1 MELPQTLN
9 QAVEML
15 EKLNTENSILKIE
28 VDAFN
33 ALTAEHNT
41 LISERDAMAA
51 KIRELDQQL
60 HANAAEINNLK
71 ASAKTVDEKLADTL
85 AGLAV
90 SPAKV
95 TESAPEQKL
104 SAREQLAQISDP
116 VARGKFRMEH
126 FNELLKN
133 K

>member
-9 QAVEML
+9 QAIEML
-15 EKLNTENSILKIE
+15 EKSNAENAVLKTE

-33 ALTAEHNT
+33 ALTAEHNL
-41 LISERDAMAA
+41 LITQRDDLNA
-51 KIRELDQQL
+51 KVQELSAQL
-60 HANAAEINNLK
+60 ENFTIENKELK
-71 ASAKTVDEKLADTL
+71 EKAQSVDEKLADVL

-90 SPAKV
+90 SPAKIS
-95 TESAPEQKL
+95 ESNPNQKL

-116 VARGKFRMEH
+116 VARGKFRVEH
-126 FNELLKN
+126 FDDLLKN

>member
-9 QAVEML
+9 QAIEML
-15 EKLNTENSILKIE
+15 EKSNAENVVLKTE

-33 ALTAEHNT
+33 ALTAEHNL
-41 LISERDAMAA
+41 LITQRDDLNA
-51 KIRELDQQL
+51 KAQELSAQL
-60 HANAAEINNLK
+60 ENFTIENKELK
-71 ASAKTVDEKLADTL
+71 EKAQSVDEKLADVL

-90 SPAKV
+90 SPAKIS
-95 TESAPEQKL
+95 ESNPNQKL

-116 VARGKFRMEH
+116 VARGKFRVEH
-126 FNELLKN
+126 FDDLLKN

>member
-9 QAVEML
+9 QAIEML
-15 EKLNTENSILKIE
+15 EKSNAENTVLKTE

-33 ALTAEHNT
+33 ALTAEHNL
-41 LISERDAMAA
+41 LITQRDDLNA
-51 KIRELDQQL
+51 KVQELSAQL
-60 HANAAEINNLK
+60 ENFTIENKELK
-71 ASAKTVDEKLADTL
+71 EKAQSVDEKLADVL

-90 SPAKV
+90 SPAKIS
-95 TESAPEQKL
+95 ESNPNQKL

-116 VARGKFRMEH
+116 VARGKFRVEH
-126 FNELLKN
+126 FDDLLKN

>member
-9 QAVEML
+9 QAIEML
-15 EKLNTENSILKIE
+15 EKSNIENSVLKTE

-33 ALTAEHNT
+33 ALTAEHNLLITQRDDLNTKVQELSAQLENFT
-41 LISERDAMAA
+41 LEN
-51 KIRELDQQL
+51 KELK
-60 HANAAEINNLK
+60 EK
-71 ASAKTVDEKLADTL
+71 AQSVDEKLADVL

-90 SPAKV
+90 SPAKIS
-95 TESAPEQKL
+95 ESNPNQKL

-116 VARGKFRMEH
+116 VARGKFRVEH
-126 FNELLKN
+126 FDDLLKN

>member
-9 QAVEML
+9 QAIEML
-15 EKLNTENSILKIE
+15 EKSNAENAVLKTE

-33 ALTAEHNT
+33 ALTAEHNL
-41 LISERDAMAA
+41 LITQRDDLNA
-51 KIRELDQQL
+51 KVQELSAQIE
-60 HANAAEINNLK
+60 NFTIENKELK
-71 ASAKTVDEKLADTL
+71 EKAQSVDEKLADVL

-90 SPAKV
+90 SPAKIS
-95 TESAPEQKL
+95 ESNPSQKL

-116 VARGKFRMEH
+116 AARGKFRVEH
-126 FNELLKN
+126 FDDLLKN